1 MEPLRL
7 PVVGF
12 LSSMVRSGKVFG
24 INAAEILESVTTSFL
39 TGRGRMLSPTPLG
52 LVNARVLLQE
62 KPDRPVKLENNQ
74 VGV

>member
-1 MEPLRL
+1 MEPL
-7 PVVGF
+7 PVAGF
-12 LSSMVRSGKVFG
+12 LSSMARSRKMQKK
-24 INAAEILESVTTSFL
+24 ILESVITSSL
-39 TGRGRMLSPTPLG
+39 TGRGRILSPTPLG